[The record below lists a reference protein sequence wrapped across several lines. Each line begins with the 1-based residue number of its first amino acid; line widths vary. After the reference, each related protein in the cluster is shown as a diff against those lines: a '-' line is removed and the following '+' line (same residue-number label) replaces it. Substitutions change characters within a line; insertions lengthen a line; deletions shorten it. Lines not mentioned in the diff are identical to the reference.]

1 MTELLTATDLEQWS
15 ERNDSREHLPTLVRR
30 LILAVAAPETLRMPA
45 AEAVGLP
52 GLDCEVT
59 SPSGAP
65 PFLLAGRSVWELG
78 TGRDPRT
85 RCNATTGSGSTG
97 RPGASAQASSSSS

>member
-52 GLDCEVT
+52 GLDGEVT
-59 SPSGAP
+59 SLSGAP
-65 PFLLAGRSVWELG
+65 PFVPSGRSVWELARVA
-78 TGRDPRT
+78 TPRT
-85 RCNATTGSGSTG
+85 RRSAITGCGSTG
-97 RPGASAQASSSSS
+97 QPETSAQASSSCS

>member
-45 AEAVGLP
+45 DEAVGP
-52 GLDCEVT
+52 GSWARAAT
-59 SPSGAP
+59 
-65 PFLLAGRSVWELG
+65 
-78 TGRDPRT
+78 PRT
-85 RCNATTGSGSTG
+85 RRSATTGSGSTG
-97 RPGASAQASSSSS
+97 QPGTSAQASSSCS